1 MVFLESL
8 KLIVHHTSLAVGMA
22 FIFGAGAAFSMPV
35 LRWQV
40 KPLMYFPK
48 KFARLIERIVSSH
61 PHRLRLALFIFL
73 FNGSAI
79 FLYMLTGLVPGLPL
93 AVAFLTG
100 LNVALASLLGRPRIS
115 TGEGAPV
122 LSASARICALLTFFL
137 ELPCFWYAMA
147 LGWTLKTRLPDIFT
161 GTNLSS
167 ARERVVA
174 YLVVILP
181 LLGVSALAEAHA
193 VMSSLAGSD
202 KLAQRP

>member
-1 MVFLESL
+1 MLFLESL
-8 KLIVHHTSLAVGMA
+8 RLILHHTSLAVGMA

-35 LRWQV
+35 LRWQM

-100 LNVALASLLGRPRIS
+100 LNVALTSLLGRPRIS
-115 TGEGAPV
+115 TREEAPV
-122 LSASARICALLTFFL
+122 LSASARICALLTFCL

-147 LGWTLKTRLPDIFT
+147 LGWTLSTRVPDLLS
-161 GTNLSS
+161 GTDLAS
-167 ARERVVA
+167 ARERVFA
-174 YLVVILP
+174 YLLVILP
-181 LLGVSALAEAHA
+181 VLWISALAESHA
-193 VMSSLAGSD
+193 VISSLRD
-202 KLAQRP
+202 PN